1 MEMKRQIRMLTGLTS
16 AMALVSSAYVVGW
29 TNGNTGHDLELVSNA
44 SAAGVVIA
52 PIIPKL
58 F

>member
-1 MEMKRQIRMLTGLTS
+1 MLTGLTS